1 MEISDKDL
9 QDLRYAKSLLENV
22 SLAAKI
28 SNAIGKPIE
37 KGFELLPANWSDLVS
52 RATRTAL
59 ERALDIVLTMMDDHG
74 PRLSSNSI
82 HKLIVAATGA
92 GGGAF
97 GLAGLPVELPL
108 STTIMLRSIADI
120 ARSEGEQI
128 KIPGAKLACIEV
140 FALGGRSK
148 ADDAAEIGYFAV
160 RAALAKAVSEAAK
173 HIAEKG
179 VSQVGAPAIARFIAQ
194 VASRFGITVSEKAAA
209 QAIPVAGAAGGAI
222 VNLLFIDH
230 YQDMARGHF
239 IVRRMERTYSPE
251 VVKNVYMKL

>member
-37 KGFELLPANWSDLVS
+37 KGFELLPVKWSDVVS
-52 RATRTAL
+52 RATKAAL
-59 ERALDIVLTMMDDHG
+59 ERALHIAVAMMDDRG
-74 PRLSSNSI
+74 PRVSSNSF

-97 GLAGLPVELPL
+97 GLAGLPVELPV

-128 KIPGAKLACIEV
+128 KTPSAKLACIEV
-140 FALGGRSK
+140 FALGGRS
-148 ADDAAEIGYFAV
+148 AVDDAAETGYFAV
-160 RAALAKAVSEAAK
+160 RAALAKTVSEAAK
-173 HIAEKG
+173 HIAQKG
-179 VSQVGAPAIARFIAQ
+179 LSKEGAPAIARFIAQ
-194 VASRFGITVSEKAAA
+194 VASRFGITVSEKVAA
-209 QAIPVAGAAGGAI
+209 QAVPVVGAAGGAI

-239 IVRRMERTYSPE
+239 IVRRIERTYPPE
-251 VVKNVYMKL
+251 VVKNTYMKL

>member
-9 QDLRYAKSLLENV
+9 QDLRHAKSLLENV

-37 KGFELLPANWSDLVS
+37 KGFALLPVNWSDIVN
-52 RATRTAL
+52 RATMTAL
-59 ERALDIVLTMMDDHG
+59 ERALDVAVAVMDDHG
-74 PRLSSNSI
+74 PKVSSNSF
-82 HKLIVAATGA
+82 HKLSVAATGA

-97 GLAGLPVELPL
+97 GLAGLPVELPV

-128 KIPGAKLACIEV
+128 KTPGTKIACIEV

-148 ADDAAEIGYFAV
+148 MDDAAEIGYFAV
-160 RAALAKAVSEAAK
+160 RAALAKTVSEAAK
-173 HIAEKG
+173 HIGEKG

-209 QAIPVAGAAGGAI
+209 QAIPVVGAAGGAI

-239 IVRRMERTYSPE
+239 IVRRMERTYSHE
-251 VVKNVYMKL
+251 VVKNAYTNL

>member
-1 MEISDKDL
+1 MDISDKDL

-28 SNAIGKPIE
+28 SNAIGKSIE
-37 KGFELLPANWSDLVS
+37 KGFELLPAKWTDVVS

-59 ERALDIVLTMMDDHG
+59 EGALEIAVAMMDDHG
-74 PRLSSNSI
+74 PRVSSNSL

-97 GLAGLPVELPL
+97 GLAGLPVELPV

-128 KIPGAKLACIEV
+128 KTPGAKLACLEV
-140 FALGGRSK
+140 FALGGRSRV
-148 ADDAAEIGYFAV
+148 DDAAETGYFAV

-173 HIAEKG
+173 HIGEKG
-179 VSQVGAPAIARFIAQ
+179 ISQEGAPVIARFIAQ

-222 VNLLFIDH
+222 VNLLFMDH

-239 IVRRMERTYSPE
+239 IVRRLERKYPPE
-251 VVKNVYMKL
+251 VVKNAYMKL

>member
-1 MEISDKDL
+1 MEISEKDL

-28 SNAIGKPIE
+28 CNAIGKPIE
-37 KGFELLPANWSDLVS
+37 KGFELLPANWSDVVS
-52 RATRTAL
+52 RATMTAL
-59 ERALDIVLTMMDDHG
+59 ERALDIALAMMDDRG
-74 PRLSSNSI
+74 PRVSSNSF
-82 HKLIVAATGA
+82 HKLIVTATGA

-97 GLAGLPVELPL
+97 GLAGLPVELPV

-128 KIPGAKLACIEV
+128 KTPSAKLACIEV

-148 ADDAAEIGYFAV
+148 VDDAAEMGYFAI
-160 RAALAKAVSEAAK
+160 RAALAKTISEAAK

-179 VSQVGAPAIARFIAQ
+179 ASRVGAPAIVRLIAQ

-209 QAIPVAGAAGGAI
+209 QAIPVVGAAGGAI

-251 VVKNVYMKL
+251 VVKNTYMKL

>member
-37 KGFELLPANWSDLVS
+37 KGFELLPVKWSDVVS
-52 RATRTAL
+52 RATKAAL
-59 ERALDIVLTMMDDHG
+59 ERALHIAVAMMDDRG
-74 PRLSSNSI
+74 PRVSSNSF

-97 GLAGLPVELPL
+97 GLAGLPVELPV

-128 KIPGAKLACIEV
+128 KTPSAKLACIEV
-140 FALGGRSK
+140 FALGGHS
-148 ADDAAEIGYFAV
+148 AVDDAAETGYFAV
-160 RAALAKAVSEAAK
+160 RAALAKTVSEAAK

-179 VSQVGAPAIARFIAQ
+179 LSKEGAPVIARFIAQ
-194 VASRFGITVSEKAAA
+194 VASRFGITVSEKVAA
-209 QAIPVAGAAGGAI
+209 QAVPVVGAAGGAI

-239 IVRRMERTYSPE
+239 IVRRIERTYPPE
-251 VVKNVYMKL
+251 VVRNAYMKL

>member
-9 QDLRYAKSLLENV
+9 HDLRYAKSLLENV

-37 KGFELLPANWSDLVS
+37 KGFELLPANWSDVVS
-52 RATRTAL
+52 RATKNAL
-59 ERALDIVLTMMDDHG
+59 DRALNIVVATMGDHG
-74 PRLSSNSI
+74 PRVSSNSL
-82 HKLIVAATGA
+82 HKVIVAATGA

-97 GLAGLPVELPL
+97 GLAGLPVELPV

-128 KIPGAKLACIEV
+128 KTPGAKLACMEV
-140 FALGGRSK
+140 FALGSHSEV
-148 ADDAAEIGYFAV
+148 DDAAEIGYFTV
-160 RAALAKAVSEAAK
+160 RAALAKTVSETAK

-179 VSQVGAPAIARFIAQ
+179 LSKEGAPVIARFIAQ
-194 VASRFGITVSEKAAA
+194 VASRFGIAVSQKVAA
-209 QAIPVAGAAGGAI
+209 QAVPVVGAAGGAI

-251 VVKNVYMKL
+251 VVKNAYMKL

>member
-28 SNAIGKPIE
+28 CNAIGKPIE
-37 KGFELLPANWSDLVS
+37 KGFELLPMNWSDVVS
-52 RATRTAL
+52 RATMNAL
-59 ERALDIVLTMMDDHG
+59 ERALDIAVAMMDERG
-74 PRLSSNSI
+74 PRFSSNI
-82 HKLIVAATGA
+82 FHKLIVTATGA

-97 GLAGLPVELPL
+97 GLAGLPVELPV

-128 KIPGAKLACIEV
+128 KIPSAKLACIEV

-148 ADDAAEIGYFAV
+148 ADNAAEVGYFAV
-160 RAALAKAVSEAAK
+160 RAALAKTVSEAAK

-179 VSQVGAPAIARFIAQ
+179 LSQKGAPVIARFIAQ
-194 VASRFGITVSEKAAA
+194 VASRFGITVSEKVAA
-209 QAIPVAGAAGGAI
+209 QTIPIVGAAGGAI

-230 YQDMARGHF
+230 YQDIARGHF
-239 IVRRMERTYSPE
+239 IVRRIERTYSPG
-251 VVKNVYMKL
+251 VVRNAYLKI